1 MSVMCAIGVRNKH
14 GMSGNSCLGSITQ
27 WIVATLG
34 PGSSGQDHLARH
46 QFQSPNRQECARRDH
61 FSRT

>member
-46 QFQSPNRQECARRDH
+46 QFQSPNRQSVR
-61 FSRT
+61 